1 MGAAGSEPTEV
12 EIKLSVARPDAVRG
26 ILEQP
31 EPELLAGF
39 EPAGPAR
46 MVTLTDRY
54 LDTDRWVGRL
64 AIAGMR
70 ARLRDDGET
79 VVLTVKR
86 AGEEDRGVTT
96 RVELEGPATRAVDP
110 GAWAPSTARDA
121 LLEVAAGSR
130 LREIARLR
138 QRRLT
143 RLFRRD
149 TTTVEVSLDG
159 LEALDGDHVAGRRF
173 ELEAELVEGEAADL
187 GDLGERLREIEG
199 VGAPLG
205 SKLRFALEALSV
217 R

>member
-1 MGAAGSEPTEV
+1 M
-12 EIKLSVARPDAVRG
+12 
-26 ILEQP
+26 LEQP
-31 EPELLAGF
+31 DSELLAGF
-39 EPAGPAR
+39 QPAGPAH

-54 LDTDRWVGRL
+54 LDTDPSAGRL
-64 AIAGMR
+64 AVAGMR
-70 ARLRDDGET
+70 ARLRDDGES

-86 AGEEDRGVTT
+86 AGEEEGGVTT
-96 RVELEGPATRAVDP
+96 RVELEGPATRALDP
-110 GAWAPSTARDA
+110 AAWAPSAARDA
-121 LLEVAAGSR
+121 LLEVAAGAG

-149 TTTVEVSLDG
+149 ATTVEVSLDA
-159 LEALDGDHVAGRRF
+159 LEALDLDHVVGRRF

-187 GDLGERLREIEG
+187 GDLGARLLEIEG

-205 SKLRFALEALSV
+205 SKLRFVLDALSI